1 MPYETILV
9 EKGPVARIILNR
21 PEKRNALSQTM
32 TQELIHAFYEL
43 DQDEQ
48 CRVIILEGSGKG
60 FCAGGDLGGM
70 GSDASAMDGR
80 SSSRGMVELLTAIAK
95 IGKLVIA
102 KVHGHAVAGGFGL
115 AVGCDLMVVADN
127 AKLGTPEILRALFPF
142 MITAPIS
149 RCMPQKKMLEL
160 CFTGDN
166 MTPAEAQALGLV
178 NRVCPPEQLE
188 DTVMELA
195 NRIARHSP
203 AAIRLGKAAVYNQRD
218 MGYFPALEYLAECLT
233 TIRQT
238 RDAREGIAAFLEKRD
253 PVWTGK

>member
-1 MPYETILV
+1 MQYESILV
-9 EKGPVARIILNR
+9 ERGPVARVTLNR

-32 TQELIHAFYEL
+32 TLELIDAFRAL
-43 DQDEQ
+43 DQDSQ
-48 CRVIILEGSGKG
+48 CRVIILEGNGKG

-70 GSDASAMDGR
+70 GSDGSAMEGR
-80 SSSRGMVELLTAIAK
+80 AGSRGMVELLTAIAK
-95 IGKLVIA
+95 TGKVVIA

-160 CFTGDN
+160 CFTGDGL
-166 MTPAEAQALGLV
+166 TPAEAQAMGLV
-178 NRVCPPEQLE
+178 NRVCPPELLE

-218 MGYFPALEYLAECLT
+218 MSYFPALEYLAECLT

-238 RDAREGIAAFLEKRD
+238 KDAREGIAAFLEKRE
-253 PVWTGK
+253 PIWTGM